1 MGSVFADR
9 FEKIVGATGGRWPN
23 SIAFWRGPIYR
34 APRLALY
41 AGEGGWK
48 NTEYSELLA
57 SAREALGESA
67 VISGLAPRWGR
78 LLHCCFFLLRR
89 RPTHFFYD
97 PRWGSRKPFAA
108 ALEGRVLGALLYLIG
123 SVPVSLLNN
132 LPEVTWR
139 KKIALVNRKRGLCIT
154 LVDPTIAQAVAP
166 ELRDLVGPIPM
177 ALSSRTLGDL
187 KEKWRS
193 YPKLMKLPEVSI
205 SFVGSLYE
213 PRTSLLLEARKRL
226 GRRGVNFEIVG
237 RRLTDPKIE
246 GTTYFK
252 LLKQYPFTFT
262 TAEQAFTSPEQGFP
276 VHLVYRYIEALAAG
290 TLLIAPA
297 VPGAERYFVP
307 NVHFLECP
315 TIDYLS
321 DKIPDILLDSERI
334 DWIRRNGRSRVAEM
348 VEGGFFWTRI
358 NEELIAHDL
367 ERLFS

>member
-1 MGSVFADR
+1 MRA
-9 FEKIVGATGGRWPN
+9 IGGQWLDT
-23 SIAFWRGPIYR
+23 IASWRGPISR

-41 AGEGGWK
+41 AGQGGWK

-57 SAREALGESA
+57 SAREALGEAA
-67 VISGLAPRWGR
+67 VISGVAPRGGR
-78 LLHCCFFLLRR
+78 LLHCCFFLLRH

-97 PRWGSRKPFAA
+97 PRWGSRKPFTA
-108 ALEGRVLGALLYLIG
+108 ALEGRVLGALLHLIG

-139 KKIALVNRKRGLCIT
+139 QKIALVNRKRGLCIALT
-154 LVDPTIAQAVAP
+154 DPTIAQPVAP
-166 ELRDLVGPIPM
+166 ELRNLVGPIPM
-177 ALSSRTLGDL
+177 ALSSRTLKDL
-187 KEKWRS
+187 KQKWRP
-193 YPKLMKLPEVSI
+193 YPKVTKLSEVTI

-213 PRTSLLLEARKRL
+213 PRTSLLLEARRRL
-226 GRRGVNFEIVG
+226 GRRGVKLEIVG
-237 RRLTDPKIE
+237 RNLSDPKIDE
-246 GTTYFK
+246 NTYFK
-252 LLKQYPFTFT
+252 LLQQSPFTFT
-262 TAEQAFTSPEQGFP
+262 TADQAFTSPEQGFP
-276 VHLVYRYIEALAAG
+276 VHLVYRYIEAIAAG

-297 VPGAERYFVP
+297 VPGAERYFAP

-321 DKIPDILLDSERI
+321 DKIPDILLDSEKTE
-334 DWIRRNGRSRVAEM
+334 WIRENGRSRVEEM